1 MLTRR
6 DLGIGYLLGT
16 GLGMIASLLGYLVLA
31 GGPVASSA
39 VAVGTAA
46 VLAGSLVYV
55 GYWLYGSD
63 LSGDLVWR
71 VAQYSSVGLSV
82 PVAVGVL
89 LTVVGV
95 RPALAYLFP
104 SLFINTIAAGAVIGL
119 LLGTVRE
126 LRREH
131 RTATKLNQ
139 RNSVLNRVLRHNLR
153 NDTSI
158 ILGYLDLLRELPDGD
173 AADEAYRIIVD
184 RVEELIDLSES
195 ARRIEHLDRR
205 NRGDAGPVDLVSL
218 VEERVAVYE
227 STDADATFEL
237 ELPDEAWA
245 DVGPLCKS
253 AIDNLVENAIQHTT
267 VRPTVGI
274 AVGPTR
280 GDDDAIEVAI
290 ADEGP
295 GIPDQEIQA
304 LSDSAESQLH
314 HGSGLG
320 LWVAKWVAES
330 YGGEIRFD
338 ETPSGGSVVTL
349 VLPAASRVDRLIGWA

>member
-1 MLTRR
+1 MRTLTRR

-16 GLGMIASLLGYLVLA
+16 GLGMIASLFGYLVLA
-31 GGPVASSA
+31 GQPVANTVIAVGSA
-39 VAVGTAA
+39 V
-46 VLAGSLVYV
+46 VLAGSIVYI
-55 GYWLYGSD
+55 GYWLYGSE

-153 NDTSI
+153 NDTSV
-158 ILGYLDLLRELPDGD
+158 ILGYLDTLREHPHG
-173 AADEAYRIIVD
+173 AEADEAYETIVKHVD
-184 RVEELIDLSES
+184 ELIDISES
-195 ARRIEHLDRR
+195 ARRIEHIEE
-205 NRGDAGPVDLVSL
+205 GSEGGPIDLASL
-218 VEERVAVYE
+218 VEERAALYRETREGV
-227 STDADATFEL
+227 TFDL
-237 ELPDEAWA
+237 ELPEESWA
-245 DVGPLCKS
+245 VVGSLCRS
-253 AIDNLVENAIQHTT
+253 AIDNLIENAIEHAGGAPT
-267 VRPTVGI
+267 VRI
-274 AVGPTR
+274 AVGTPR
-280 GDDDAIEVAI
+280 ANDDVVQVVVED
-290 ADEGP
+290 DGP
-295 GIPDQEIQA
+295 GIPDAEVRA
-304 LSDSAESQLH
+304 LDGDAESQLH

-330 YGGEIRFD
+330 YGGDIEFSQRHG
-338 ETPSGGSVVTL
+338 TGCVVTL
-349 VLPAASRVDRLIGWA
+349 SFPAASRMDRLLGTT

>member
-1 MLTRR
+1 MRALTKR

-16 GLGMIASLLGYLVLA
+16 GMGLIASLLGYLLLA
-31 GGPVASSA
+31 GEPLVNTAIAVGSA
-39 VAVGTAA
+39 V
-46 VLAGSLVYV
+46 VLSASLVYI
-55 GYWLYGSD
+55 GYWLYGSE

-95 RPALAYLFP
+95 RPGLAYLFP

-119 LLGTVRE
+119 LLGSVRE

-131 RTATKLNQ
+131 RLATKLNQ

-153 NDTSI
+153 NDTSV
-158 ILGYLDLLRELPDGD
+158 ILGYLDTLRELPEGE
-173 AADEAYRIIVD
+173 AADEAYRIIVE
-184 RVEELIDLSES
+184 RVEELIELSES
-195 ARRIEHLDRR
+195 ARRIERIDQ
-205 NRGDAGPVDLVSL
+205 GAGGGPVDLVSL
-218 VEERVAVYE
+218 VEERVAVYG
-227 STDADATFEL
+227 STDEDVDFEL
-237 ELPDEAWA
+237 ELPEEAWA
-245 DVGPLCKS
+245 SVGPLCKS
-253 AIDNLVENAIQHTT
+253 AIDNVIENAIQHTT
-267 VRPTVGI
+267 LRPSVRI

-280 GDDDAIEVAI
+280 DGEDVIQVVV

-295 GIPDQEIQA
+295 GIPVDEIQA
-304 LSDSAESQLH
+304 LNGSAESQLH

-338 ETPSGGSVVTL
+338 ETVDGGSVVTL
-349 VLPAASRVDRLIGWA
+349 EFPAATKVDRLFGTA

>member
-1 MLTRR
+1 M
-6 DLGIGYLLGT
+6 
-16 GLGMIASLLGYLVLA
+16 GLIASLFGYLVLA
-31 GGPVASSA
+31 GEPVANTA
-39 VAVGTAA
+39 IAVGSAI
-46 VLAGSLVYV
+46 VLSGALVYV
-55 GYWLYGSD
+55 GYWLYGSE
-63 LSGDLVWR
+63 LSGELVWR

-119 LLGTVRE
+119 LLGSVRE

-131 RTATKLNQ
+131 RMATKLNQ

-153 NDTSI
+153 NDTSV
-158 ILGYLDLLRELPDGD
+158 ILGYLDTLREIPEGEE
-173 AADEAYRIIVD
+173 ADEAYRTIVD

-195 ARRIEHLDRR
+195 ARRIEHIDE
-205 NRGDAGPVDLVSL
+205 GSEGGPIDLAAL
-218 VEERVAVYE
+218 VEERAE
-227 STDADATFEL
+227 IFGATDEDVSFEL

-245 DVGPLCKS
+245 GVGPLCKS
-253 AIDNLVENAIQHTT
+253 AIDNLIENSIEHTAGEAT
-267 VRPTVGI
+267 VRI

-280 GDDDAIEVAI
+280 GNGNTIEVAV
-290 ADEGP
+290 ADDGP
-295 GIPDQEIQA
+295 GIPVDEVRA
-304 LSDSAESQLH
+304 LHGSAESQLH

-320 LWVAKWVAES
+320 LWVAKWVTES

-338 ETPSGGSVVTL
+338 EHEEGGSVVTL
-349 VLPAASRVDRLIGWA
+349 ELPAASRVDRLLGTA